1 MTQGGCR
8 HGLRGT
14 HAFEVLDV
22 AGTIWGRFNRALNDP
37 STLSFR
43 KRVDRFAQWSRQKA
57 TQLRK
62 LAVTVLTVVQ
72 VVFLRK
78 AACTFAQMD
87 HLLNF
92 ADWPLA
98 TTEGFAFWT
107 QIWASPLHPGFRPR
121 NEVQFIGHEMD
132 GSADLKKKWRWGQ
145 HPGENE
151 PRRWGGL
158 AMINGWICLVPCR
171 YDPEVLRAIE
181 VAEKQDEPQIQVCMW
196 GLGCG
201 LKRVAMWRKWQLTHG
216 AKRWKQRFCVFWE
229 HKWLFLGA
237 WVNPEKIFKKTRSQK
252 RTPGVSKKK
261 QPKIRPGSHLW
272 AETHVTFCEHCW
284 KTPRKH

>member
-92 ADWPLA
+92 AD
-98 TTEGFAFWT
+98 
-107 QIWASPLHPGFRPR
+107 
-121 NEVQFIGHEMD
+121 
-132 GSADLKKKWRWGQ
+132 
-145 HPGENE
+145 
-151 PRRWGGL
+151 
-158 AMINGWICLVPCR
+158 
-171 YDPEVLRAIE
+171 
-181 VAEKQDEPQIQVCMW
+181 
-196 GLGCG
+196 
-201 LKRVAMWRKWQLTHG
+201 
-216 AKRWKQRFCVFWE
+216 
-229 HKWLFLGA
+229 
-237 WVNPEKIFKKTRSQK
+237 
-252 RTPGVSKKK
+252 
-261 QPKIRPGSHLW
+261 
-272 AETHVTFCEHCW
+272 
-284 KTPRKH
+284 